1 MFLADMA
8 TKTQAKNLTKTPTH
22 VGVSK
27 NDAWIKHD
35 NGIEIR
41 VSKTWLRE
49 YVEYTVITRRE
60 VTIEVLP

>member
-1 MFLADMA
+1 MATMA
-8 TKTQAKNLTKTPTH
+8 TKIPTKNPTQTPTH
-22 VGVSK
+22 IKITK

-49 YVEYTVITRRE
+49 YVEYTLITRKE
-60 VTIEVLP
+60 VVIEILP